1 MRETPTAHRWGLML
15 RHFLKRLTFIPDLT
29 LASVWQGPWPK
40 CLGRDSRLHRRHKN
54 VSCAGPLILEGTADR
69 SAARILCRQAL
80 LRPAAVPVAQPE
92 VAAAEAAVPVAQP
105 EVAAAA
111 AVPVAR

>member
-80 LRPAAVPVAQPE
+80 LRPAAPVAQPE

-105 EVAAAA
+105 EVARAAA
-111 AVPVAR
+111 TRWSF

>member
-1 MRETPTAHRWGLML
+1 ML

-40 CLGRDSRLHRRHKN
+40 CLGRDSRLHRRYKN
-54 VSCAGPLILEGTADR
+54 VSCAGRLILEGTADR

-80 LRPAAVPVAQPE
+80 LRPAAPVAQPE
-92 VAAAEAAVPVAQP
+92 VAAEAAVPVAQP
-105 EVAAAA
+105 EVARAAA
-111 AVPVAR
+111 TRWSF